1 MNMCLFAILC
11 VIAIVLIIITIA
23 AVIAGGVGMILI
35 FGDVIVCIAIIAI
48 IVKLILDRKR
58 KY

>member
-1 MNMCLFAILC
+1 MCLFTILC

-23 AVIAGGVGMILI
+23 AVVAGGVGAILI

-48 IVKLILDRKR
+48 IMKLILNRR
-58 KY
+58 SY

>member
-1 MNMCLFAILC
+1 MCLFAILC
-11 VIAIVLIIITIA
+11 VVAVILIIITIA
-23 AVIAGGVGMILI
+23 AVIAGGAGMILI

-48 IVKLILDRKR
+48 IMKLILDRKR

>member
-1 MNMCLFAILC
+1 MCLFAILC
-11 VIAIVLIIITIA
+11 VVAVILIIITIA

-35 FGDVIVCIAIIAI
+35 FGDIIVCIAIIAI
-48 IVKLILDRKR
+48 IMKLILDRKR

>member
-1 MNMCLFAILC
+1 MCLFAILC
-11 VIAIVLIIITIA
+11 VVAVILIIITIA

-35 FGDVIVCIAIIAI
+35 FSDVIVCIAIIAI
-48 IVKLILDRKR
+48 IMKLILDRKR

>member
-11 VIAIVLIIITIA
+11 VVAVILIIITIA
-23 AVIAGGVGMILI
+23 AVIAGGVGTILI

-48 IVKLILDRKR
+48 IMKLILDRKR

>member
-1 MNMCLFAILC
+1 MCLFAILC
-11 VIAIVLIIITIA
+11 VVAVILIIITIA

-35 FGDVIVCIAIIAI
+35 LGDVIVCIAIIAI
-48 IVKLILDRKR
+48 IMKLILDRKR

>member
-1 MNMCLFAILC
+1 MCLFAILC
-11 VIAIVLIIITIA
+11 VVAVILIIITIA

>member
-1 MNMCLFAILC
+1 MCLFAILC
-11 VIAIVLIIITIA
+11 VVAVILTIITIA

-35 FGDVIVCIAIIAI
+35 LGDVIVCIAIIAI
-48 IVKLILDRKR
+48 IMKLILDRKR

>member
-1 MNMCLFAILC
+1 MCLFAILC
-11 VIAIVLIIITIA
+11 AVAVILIIITIA

-35 FGDVIVCIAIIAI
+35 FSDVIVCIAIIAI
-48 IVKLILDRKR
+48 IMKLILDRKR

>member
-1 MNMCLFAILC
+1 MCLFAILC
-11 VIAIVLIIITIA
+11 VVAVILIIITIA

-48 IVKLILDRKR
+48 IMKLILDRKR

>member
-1 MNMCLFAILC
+1 MCLFVILC
-11 VIAIVLIIITIA
+11 VVAVILIIITIA
-23 AVIAGGVGMILI
+23 AVVAGGVGMILI

-48 IVKLILDRKR
+48 IMKLILDRKR

>member
-11 VIAIVLIIITIA
+11 VVAVILIIITIA

>member
-11 VIAIVLIIITIA
+11 AIAIVLIIITIA
-23 AVIAGGVGMILI
+23 AVVAGGVGAILI

-48 IVKLILDRKR
+48 IMKLILNRR
-58 KY
+58 SY

>member
-11 VIAIVLIIITIA
+11 VVAVILIISTIA

-48 IVKLILDRKR
+48 IMKLILDRKR

>member
-1 MNMCLFAILC
+1 MCLFAILC
-11 VIAIVLIIITIA
+11 VVAVILIIITIA

-35 FGDVIVCIAIIAI
+35 FGDVIVCTAIIAI
-48 IVKLILDRKR
+48 IMKLILDRKR

>member
-11 VIAIVLIIITIA
+11 VVAVILIIITIA
-23 AVIAGGVGMILI
+23 AVIAGGVGTILI

-48 IVKLILDRKR
+48 IMKLILDRKR
-58 KY
+58 K

>member
-1 MNMCLFAILC
+1 MCLFVILC
-11 VIAIVLIIITIA
+11 VVAVILIIITIA

-48 IVKLILDRKR
+48 IMKLILDRKR

>member
-1 MNMCLFAILC
+1 MCLFAILC

-23 AVIAGGVGMILI
+23 AVVAGGVGTILI

-48 IVKLILDRKR
+48 IMKLILNRR
-58 KY
+58 SY

>member
-1 MNMCLFAILC
+1 MNMCLFVILC
-11 VIAIVLIIITIA
+11 VVAVILIIITIA

-48 IVKLILDRKR
+48 IMKLILDRKR